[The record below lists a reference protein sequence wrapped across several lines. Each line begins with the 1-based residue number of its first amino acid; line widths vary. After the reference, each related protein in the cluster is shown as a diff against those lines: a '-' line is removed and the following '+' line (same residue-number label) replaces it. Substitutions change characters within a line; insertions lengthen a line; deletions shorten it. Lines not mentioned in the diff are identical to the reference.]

1 MNCNLAKT
9 SIESFNNFTNA
20 IFSVRENRNSTNVR
34 NFLCVRCDTTHY
46 RKKNIVRPD
55 IWLYSLVRFVNGWP
69 FCKNSRWTI
78 ERRSHLSTQFS
89 SNGNFFQTQIAPA
102 TFFSG
107 NELNLLLLQ
116 WAFLSFSRIDFYLY
130 HNLLLLFFLLLLIRQ
145 SFLTFRTDSTVK
157 WNNQS
162 YLKTRNR
169 ECAVAWRGT
178 FKRNKLELNWNMFTN
193 RLLGLGRQLLN
204 SNPFKLNQSKYK
216 YLSLIRHWKHLQ

>member
-107 NELNLLLLQ
+107 NELNLLIYNLLLLQ

-130 HNLLLLFFLLLLIRQ
+130 HNLLLLFF
-145 SFLTFRTDSTVK
+145 SFTVDSTIVFDISNRLDCQMK
-157 WNNQS
+157 QS
-162 YLKTRNR
+162 IISENAKSRMCGRL
-169 ECAVAWRGT
+169 
-178 FKRNKLELNWNMFTN
+178 KRNIQKE
-193 RLLGLGRQLLN
+193 
-204 SNPFKLNQSKYK
+204 
-216 YLSLIRHWKHLQ
+216 